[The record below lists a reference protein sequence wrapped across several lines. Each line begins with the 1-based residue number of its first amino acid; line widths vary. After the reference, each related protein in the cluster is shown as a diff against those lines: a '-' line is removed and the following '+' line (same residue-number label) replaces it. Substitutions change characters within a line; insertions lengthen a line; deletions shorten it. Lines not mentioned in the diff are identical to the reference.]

1 MSYLQTTLENVQKKF
16 KDQPEFVQAVT
27 EVFTSLAPVIERNE
41 ELYKREAI
49 LERLVEPDR
58 QIMFRVPWIDDA
70 GNIRVNTGYRVQFN
84 NSIGPYKAVSDFTPP
99 LTSAL
104 LSSSALSRC
113 SRTLLQAFPSA
124 EVRVEVTS
132 IPRARVTARFSVSAR
147 AS

>member
-16 KDQPEFVQAVT
+16 ADQPEFVQAVT

-84 NSIGPYKAVSDFTPP
+84 NSI
-99 LTSAL
+99 
-104 LSSSALSRC
+104 LSVMNLYRQIVC
-113 SRTLLQAFPSA
+113 RPQP
-124 EVRVEVTS
+124 V
-132 IPRARVTARFSVSAR
+132 
-147 AS
+147 